1 MADIQ
6 LLEAING
13 IKNAMKNQL
22 KTVPTKPDL
31 NSLVGELRGVKELVI
46 RNKNRIDMRKED
58 GERLA
63 KKVEQIVDIKIA
75 TTSRQQGRTRQPS
88 ELEQNFLRSRRS
100 VRMWPVSEAAGLE
113 KGVKKFLGD
122 CLAMPEKL
130 IESLT
135 FEKIEKQGQVRRSNV
150 KSEVL
155 VMLETSQQ

>member
-1 MADIQ
+1 
-6 LLEAING
+6 
-13 IKNAMKNQL
+13 MKNQL

-75 TTSRQQGRTRQPS
+75 TTSRQQRRTRQPS
-88 ELEQNFLRSRRS
+88 ELEQNFLRSRGS

-122 CLAMPEKL
+122 CLAMPEEL

-135 FEKIEKQGQVRRSNV
+135 FEKIEKQGQVR
-150 KSEVL
+150 
-155 VMLETSQQ
+155 